1 MNDFED
7 FEDMDF
13 PIEGLVI
20 ADAVSIP
27 NKTPLELA
35 IEKLEVLEGNQ
46 IDDSDNLTFLEKE
59 KARLNEELMK
69 VIRDM
74 EKIKNDR
81 YTRRR
86 LISEARRE
94 VDVERL
100 NEVEAKREAALNEER
115 LATYENLKAYA
126 KELNAAWYPFAMKH
140 QWEAAMQIAL
150 SGSTLLADAMG
161 LGKTMTSI
169 MAADLLKAKKIL
181 VVAPADVTLNFFD
194 EFRMWAPHRNAIPMK
209 SSTPQVKKFITP
221 IIQNSSEFTL
231 VMNYETLWGRG
242 ADNAK
247 FIQALKD
254 ANFDMI
260 FIDEAHNAKNTKGL
274 TFQVM
279 TDIAKTTKHVVPI
292 SGTFILNSPADIW
305 PNLNLIDPF
314 TFYDKR
320 TFLESY
326 CIQDMY
332 DGKWK
337 FNSGGAASLIKRLGS
352 RVIRRTLKDTDIVLK
367 EQTINEVL
375 IPYSSVSPA
384 QRKIMEELEQYSELL
399 LSNGKKMSVAAQI
412 ALITRNRQ
420 AAVWPGGIKIVECD
434 KDELGN
440 NIKGTE
446 QVVFD
451 VSEETTDSIKLDYAV
466 DMLERKFKLGVRS
479 VVFSQFKTA
488 IVELTARLEAKGIR
502 VARFDGDTKDP
513 MRQAI
518 KKDFLRPSNGVAKEN
533 YEYDVVI
540 ANFKTGGVGLTFT
553 EATYMLLLDEEWNP
567 GKNDQAYARICRIG
581 QTEETQVDILRLE
594 KSVDMWMKSLNEI
607 KRAISDGFEGE
618 IANTQDSLIE
628 FLQNRTV
635 AIDPVISNEEMEYE
649 DA

>member
-1 MNDFED
+1 MDSFE
-7 FEDMDF
+7 FPEDDVF
-13 PIEGLVI
+13 EGLILSDTPVGEK
-20 ADAVSIP
+20 
-27 NKTPLELA
+27 KTPLELA
-35 IEKLEVLEGNQ
+35 VEKLEVLEGNQ
-46 IDDSDNLTFLEKE
+46 LSDSDNLTELEKE
-59 KARLNEELMK
+59 KAILQEQLAEIFKKMG
-69 VIRDM
+69 
-74 EKIKNDR
+74 KIKEDR

-86 LISEARRE
+86 ILSEARRD

-100 NEVEAKREAALNEER
+100 NEVEAKREAELNKER
-115 LATYENLKAYA
+115 LDTYENLKAYA

-140 QWEAAMQIAL
+140 QWEAAMQVAL

-209 SSTPQVKKFITP
+209 SATPQVKKFITP
-221 IIQNSSEFTL
+221 IIQNSPEFTL

-242 ADNAK
+242 ADNQR
-247 FIQALKD
+247 FIQSLKD
-254 ANFDMI
+254 AEFDMI
-260 FIDEAHNAKNTKGL
+260 FIDEAHNAKNTKGQ

-305 PNLNLIDPF
+305 PNLNLIDPN

-320 TFLESY
+320 VFLETF
-326 CIQDMY
+326 CMQDLY

-337 FNSGGAASLIKRLGS
+337 FKTGGAASLIKRLGS
-352 RVIRRTLKDTDIVLK
+352 RVIRRTLKDTDIILPT
-367 EQTINEVL
+367 QTVNEVL
-375 IPYSSVSPA
+375 IPYTALSVG
-384 QRKIMEELEQYSELL
+384 QQTIIEQLEQYSELL
-399 LSNGKKMSVAAQI
+399 LSDGKKMSVAAQI

-420 AAVWPGGIKIVECD
+420 AAVWPGGIKIVEFD
-434 KDELGN
+434 YDDMGEK
-440 NIKGTE
+440 IKGSEST
-446 QVVFD
+446 VFD

-466 DMLERKFKLGVRS
+466 DMLERKFKLGQRS

-488 IVELTARLEAKGIR
+488 IVELTARLEAKGMR

-518 KKDFLRPSNGVAKEN
+518 KKDFLRPSNGVKKEN
-533 YEYDVVI
+533 FEYDVVI

-581 QTEETQVDILRLE
+581 QTEETQVDILRLD

-628 FLQNRTV
+628 FLQTRTV
-635 AIDPVISNEEMEYE
+635 AIAPVVSTDELEEEMV
-649 DA
+649 